1 MGAGG
6 ACTDGVNLLPPVGS
20 RFFSVGVVDELDVA
34 GVDVVDGDSFSPP
47 PQPDIRTANSTP
59 VIPTAMRLPRR
70 IDPINVPFR
79 SECTLTAMQAS
90 PFLRFSLSF
99 SQQHS

>member
-20 RFFSVGVVDELDVA
+20 KFFSVGVIDELDVA
-34 GVDVVDGDSFSPP
+34 GVDVLVDGDSVLL
-47 PQPDIRTANSTP
+47 PQPDITTANSTP
-59 VIPTAMRLPRR
+59 VITAAMRLPRR

-79 SECTLTAMQAS
+79 SDCTLTTMQAS